1 MDLIF
6 LLFTDACFLFFMT
19 SHQVALLDFGAT
31 RGFNKHFT
39 DTYIEVRSVL
49 VVVVVHCVAPTG
61 YYAT

>member
-1 MDLIF
+1 
-6 LLFTDACFLFFMT
+6 MT

-49 VVVVVHCVAPTG
+49 IVVVHCVAPTG

>member
-19 SHQVALLDFGAT
+19 SRQVALLDFGAT

-39 DTYIEVRSVL
+39 DAYIEVRSVL
-49 VVVVVHCVAPTG
+49 IVVVHCVAPTG